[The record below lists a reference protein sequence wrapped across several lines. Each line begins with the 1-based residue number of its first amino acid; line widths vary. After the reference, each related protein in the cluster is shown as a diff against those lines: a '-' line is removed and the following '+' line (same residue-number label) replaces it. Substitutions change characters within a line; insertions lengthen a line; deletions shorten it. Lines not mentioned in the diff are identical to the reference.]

1 MAQSKPIKAY
11 LAEFIGTFA
20 LVFIGTAV
28 ATLQGPGVLSESGHG
43 AAGWLGISFA
53 FGFTLRVLGLVI
65 RPVAG
70 RHGIPAGT
78 LPMALC
84 GRLEKSQVL
93 GYIISQ
99 LLGALAASAVLY
111 ALLTGL
117 PDYVIATHG
126 LGANGNPEKMSIGAL
141 FGWEVV
147 LTALFLFTIFTA
159 TRSDAPANLAPFAI
173 GGVLFVAHLVGA
185 HLGDSS
191 LNPARSLGPAIV
203 QGGDALKIVWVF
215 VAAPIVGGLIGCGLF
230 RILYGEEKEDGA

>member
-1 MAQSKPIKAY
+1 MEQTKPIKAY

-43 AAGWLGISFA
+43 AVGWLGISFA
-53 FGFTLRVLGLVI
+53 FGFTLMVLVMVI
-65 RPVAG
+65 GPVSG
-70 RHGIPAGT
+70 CHVNPAVT
-78 LPMALC
+78 LPMALS
-84 GRLEKSQVL
+84 GRLEKSQAL

-126 LGANGNPEKMSIGAL
+126 LGANGNPEKMGIGAL

-159 TRSDAPANLAPFAI
+159 TRKGAPANLAPFAI
-173 GGVLFVAHLVGA
+173 GGFLFVAHLVGA

-203 QGGDALKIVWVF
+203 QGGEALNIVWVF
-215 VAAPIVGGLIGCGLF
+215 VVAPIVGGLIGCGLF
-230 RILYGEEKEDGA
+230 RMLYGEEKEDSA

>member
-53 FGFTLRVLGLVI
+53 FGFTLMVLVMVI
-65 RPVAG
+65 GPVSG
-70 RHGIPAGT
+70 CHVNPAVT

-173 GGVLFVAHLVGA
+173 GGFLFVAHLVGA

-203 QGGDALKIVWVF
+203 QGGEALNIVWVF
-215 VAAPIVGGLIGCGLF
+215 VVAPIVGGLIGCGLF
-230 RILYGEEKEDGA
+230 RMLYGEEKEDSA

>member
-53 FGFTLRVLGLVI
+53 FGFTLMVLVMVI
-65 RPVAG
+65 GPVSG
-70 RHGIPAGT
+70 CHVNPAVT

-84 GRLEKSQVL
+84 GRLEKSQAL

-173 GGVLFVAHLVGA
+173 GGFLFVAHLVGA

-215 VAAPIVGGLIGCGLF
+215 VAAPLVGGLIGWKLHDL
-230 RILYGEEKEDGA
+230 IYGE

>member
-1 MAQSKPIKAY
+1 MEQTKPIKAY

-43 AAGWLGISFA
+43 AVGWLGISFA
-53 FGFTLRVLGLVI
+53 FGFTLMVLVMVI
-65 RPVAG
+65 GPVSG
-70 RHGIPAGT
+70 CHVNPAVT
-78 LPMALC
+78 LPMALS
-84 GRLEKSQVL
+84 GRLEKSQAL

-117 PDYVIATHG
+117 PDYKLADHG
-126 LGANGNPEKMSIGAL
+126 LGANGNPEKMGIGAL

-159 TRSDAPANLAPFAI
+159 TRKGAPANLAPFAI
-173 GGVLFVAHLVGA
+173 GGFLFVAHLVGA

-203 QGGDALKIVWVF
+203 QGVEALKIVWVF
-215 VAAPIVGGLIGCGLF
+215 VAAPIVGGLIGWKLHDL
-230 RILYGEEKEDGA
+230 IYGE

>member
-53 FGFTLRVLGLVI
+53 FGFTLMVLVMVI
-65 RPVAG
+65 GPVSG
-70 RHGIPAGT
+70 CHVNPAVT

-173 GGVLFVAHLVGA
+173 GGFLFVAHLVGA

-191 LNPARSLGPAIV
+191 LNPARSLGPAIL
-203 QGGDALKIVWVF
+203 QRGEALKIVWVF
-215 VAAPIVGGLIGCGLF
+215 VAAPIVGGLIGWKLNDL
-230 RILYGEEKEDGA
+230 IHGE

>member
-53 FGFTLRVLGLVI
+53 FGFTLMVLVMVI
-65 RPVAG
+65 GPVSG
-70 RHGIPAGT
+70 CHVNPAVT

-173 GGVLFVAHLVGA
+173 GGFLFVAHLVGA

-215 VAAPIVGGLIGCGLF
+215 VAAPIVGGLIGWKLHDL
-230 RILYGEEKEDGA
+230 IYGE